1 MLIFGD
7 FDRAGLRSRR
17 GWVIGIGVCLAL
29 LGGVAISMPLV
40 ASLAIESL
48 IGWLMVSAG
57 SIMAISG
64 YRERQQG
71 RGGFGDLLGAALTL
85 VTGLILLVKPMSG
98 VITLTMIL
106 SLYFAMEGIFKVIVA
121 VKLKGLDGWLWLL
134 LSGLLAMLLAGLI
147 WHDLFAA
154 AWGVGLLVGIN
165 LLFTG
170 STFVAL
176 GITLGR
182 EE

>member
-1 MLIFGD
+1 MLIFGG
-7 FDRAGLRSRR
+7 FDREGLRSRR
-17 GWVIGIGVCLAL
+17 GWVIGTGICLAL
-29 LGGVAISMPLV
+29 LGGASISMPLV

-48 IGWLMVSAG
+48 IGWLMVAAG
-57 SIMAISG
+57 ALMALKG
-64 YRERQQG
+64 YRERRSG
-71 RGGFGDLLGAALTL
+71 NGGMGDILGAVLALI
-85 VTGLILLVKPMSG
+85 TGVILLAKPLSG

-106 SLYFAMEGIFKVIVA
+106 SLYFLVEGVFKVIA
-121 VKLKGLDGWLWLL
+121 AFKLRGTSGWLWLL
-134 LSGLLAMLLAGLI
+134 CSGLLAIALGGLI
-147 WHDLFAA
+147 WNNLFAA

-176 GITLGR
+176 GISLGR

>member
-7 FDRAGLRSRR
+7 FDRVGLRSRR
-17 GWVIGIGVCLAL
+17 GWVMGVGVCLAL
-29 LGGVAISMPLV
+29 LGGIAVSMPLV
-40 ASLAIESL
+40 ASLAIESV
-48 IGWLMVSAG
+48 IGWLMVVAG
-57 SIMAISG
+57 SVMAISG
-64 YRERQQG
+64 YRERRHG
-71 RGGFGDLLGAALTL
+71 RGGFGDLLGSALTL
-85 VTGLILLVKPMSG
+85 ITGIILLVKPMSG

-106 SLYFAMEGIFKVIVA
+106 SLYFAAEGIFKVIVA
-121 VKLKGLDGWLWLL
+121 VKLRGLDGWLWLL
-134 LSGLLAMLLAGLI
+134 FSGLLALLLAGLI
-147 WHDLFAA
+147 WHNLFAA

-170 STFVAL
+170 STLVAL

>member
-7 FDRAGLRSRR
+7 FDRVGLRSRR
-17 GWVIGIGVCLAL
+17 GWVIGIGICLAL
-29 LGGVAISMPLV
+29 LGGVAISMPLM

-48 IGWLMVSAG
+48 IGWLMVAVG

-64 YRERQQG
+64 YRERRQG
-71 RGGFGDLLGAALTL
+71 RGGFGDLLGSALTL
-85 VTGLILLVKPMSG
+85 MTGLVLLLKPMSG

-106 SLYFAMEGIFKVIVA
+106 SLYFLVEGIFKTIVA
-121 VKLKGLDGWLWLL
+121 VKLRGLDGWLWLL
-134 LSGLLAMLLAGLI
+134 FSGLLAVLLSGLI
-147 WHDLFAA
+147 WHDIFAA